1 MHGYICHA
9 SGAGATIILLL
20 ACIAAD
26 AGVSDDTQHMQEM
39 IVLDKRQHVHV
50 GSICISID
58 RLSNYFT

>member
-26 AGVSDDTQHMQEM
+26 AGVSDDTQHMQEI
-39 IVLDKRQHVHV
+39 IVLDIGDNTYMLGV
-50 GSICISID
+50 
-58 RLSNYFT
+58 LALA